1 MRKWWIKPITLSLLL
16 SSIVCGFF
24 VAIIF
29 NKTVTNGLELKL
41 QAIEK
46 TARVLAI
53 NGEYEQNLKLIGPIP
68 ADGSGVLGRLWIV
81 NSEGKILAANSKE
94 PVDKRVLLLLTHLDR
109 SKIEPTEKEIGG
121 FFEGKKFY
129 LQPLKG
135 QNDFLIIENLNKGPV
150 RRWLNFIIILFFIF
164 SFLVCLTV
172 WICVIWIFRQR
183 SKDVKQVMNRIS
195 HGELD
200 ARLEIDPIDK
210 KLNLPEDFNFMA
222 QNIQELFIKV
232 KKTEASKLELLKQ
245 LAHDIR
251 TPLTSLRA
259 ATETLK
265 LNHSRLGPEDLNSL
279 LDISHNESLYLARL
293 VDELLFLSEI
303 KEKQQTHK
311 IEIVE
316 QTKALVEQR
325 RRLNSDLEWLFES
338 NTNEFNFPIN
348 QNHWQRII
356 SNIFDNAERYANKQ
370 IKIELRKTS
379 DGFCLSV
386 FDDGPGMSDVD
397 IGNYGIK
404 QLNRENNQKGSSSQF
419 GLGAII
425 IRSLVEFSGG
435 TLEISNVSPHGLMVR
450 IEFKETGTS

>member
-1 MRKWWIKPITLSLLL
+1 M
-16 SSIVCGFF
+16 
-24 VAIIF
+24 
-29 NKTVTNGLELKL
+29 
-41 QAIEK
+41 
-46 TARVLAI
+46 
-53 NGEYEQNLKLIGPIP
+53 
-68 ADGSGVLGRLWIV
+68 
-81 NSEGKILAANSKE
+81 
-94 PVDKRVLLLLTHLDR
+94 
-109 SKIEPTEKEIGG
+109 
-121 FFEGKKFY
+121 
-129 LQPLKG
+129 
-135 QNDFLIIENLNKGPV
+135 
-150 RRWLNFIIILFFIF
+150 
-164 SFLVCLTV
+164 
-172 WICVIWIFRQR
+172 
-183 SKDVKQVMNRIS
+183 
-195 HGELD
+195 
-200 ARLEIDPIDK
+200 
-210 KLNLPEDFNFMA
+210 
-222 QNIQELFIKV
+222 
-232 KKTEASKLELLKQ
+232 
-245 LAHDIR
+245 
-251 TPLTSLRA
+251 
-259 ATETLK
+259 
-265 LNHSRLGPEDLNSL
+265 
-279 LDISHNESLYLARL
+279 
-293 VDELLFLSEI
+293 LFLSEI

-325 RRLNSDLEWLFES
+325 RKLNSDLEWLFES

>member
-53 NGEYEQNLKLIGPIP
+53 NGEYEKNLKLIGPIP

-303 KEKQQTHK
+303 KEKQHTHK

-325 RRLNSDLEWLFES
+325 RRLNLGLEWLFES
-338 NTNEFNFPIN
+338 NTNQFNFSIN

-356 SNIFDNAERYANKQ
+356 SNIFDNSERYANKQ

-425 IRSLVEFSGG
+425 IRSLVELSGG
-435 TLEISNVSPHGLMVR
+435 TLEISNVLPNGLMVR
-450 IEFKETGTS
+450 IDFKG

>member
-1 MRKWWIKPITLSLLL
+1 
-16 SSIVCGFF
+16 
-24 VAIIF
+24 
-29 NKTVTNGLELKL
+29 
-41 QAIEK
+41 
-46 TARVLAI
+46 
-53 NGEYEQNLKLIGPIP
+53 
-68 ADGSGVLGRLWIV
+68 
-81 NSEGKILAANSKE
+81 
-94 PVDKRVLLLLTHLDR
+94 
-109 SKIEPTEKEIGG
+109 
-121 FFEGKKFY
+121 
-129 LQPLKG
+129 
-135 QNDFLIIENLNKGPV
+135 
-150 RRWLNFIIILFFIF
+150 
-164 SFLVCLTV
+164 
-172 WICVIWIFRQR
+172 VIWIFRQR
-183 SKDVKQVMNRIS
+183 SKDVKKVMDRIS

-222 QNIQELFIKV
+222 QNIQELFMKV

-265 LNHSRLGPEDLNSL
+265 LNHSRLGPEDFNSL

-325 RRLNSDLEWLFES
+325 RRLNLGLEWLFES
-338 NTNEFNFPIN
+338 NTNQFNFSIN

-356 SNIFDNAERYANKQ
+356 SNIFDNSERYANKQ

-425 IRSLVEFSGG
+425 IRTLVELSGG
-435 TLEISNVSPHGLMVR
+435 TLEISNVLPNGLMVR
-450 IEFKETGTS
+450 IDFKG

>member
-53 NGEYEQNLKLIGPIP
+53 NGEYEKNLNLIGPIP

-164 SFLVCLTV
+164 SSLVCLTV
-172 WICVIWIFRQR
+172 WIFVIWIFRQR
-183 SKDVKQVMNRIS
+183 SKDVKKVMDRIS

-222 QNIQELFIKV
+222 QNIQELFMKV

-265 LNHSRLGPEDLNSL
+265 LNHSRLGPEDFNSL

-325 RRLNSDLEWLFES
+325 RRLNLGLEWLFES
-338 NTNEFNFPIN
+338 NTNQFNFSIN

-356 SNIFDNAERYANKQ
+356 SNIFDNSERYANKQ

-425 IRSLVEFSGG
+425 IRSLVELSGG
-435 TLEISNVSPHGLMVR
+435 TLEISNVLPNGLMVR
-450 IEFKETGTS
+450 IDFKG